1 MSNEIADK
9 AAELAR
15 LNAEIDRCR
24 AEQEEF
30 VKNTKSAI
38 PWEEADFNG
47 SEELKAKYLHEEDCL
62 GIGRTERW
70 CDHGTRKYQR
80 RQQPS

>member
-15 LNAEIDRCR
+15 LNAEIDACR

-30 VKNTKSAI
+30 VKNTK
-38 PWEEADFNG
+38 PGGWGRNG
-47 SEELKAKYLHEEDCL
+47 YLRKQVNEDNEN
-62 GIGRTERW
+62 IHRKMERPN
-70 CDHGTRKYQR
+70 TRKRTKSKQTKKV
-80 RQQPS
+80 QEKKK

>member
-15 LNAEIDRCR
+15 LNAEIDACR

-38 PWEEADFNG
+38 KWEETDFNG
-47 SEELKAKYLHEEDCL
+47 SDVLKAKYLHDEDYL
-62 GIGRTERW
+62 GVGTTE
-70 CDHGTRKYQR
+70 
-80 RQQPS
+80 